1 MTVPPWLTH
10 IHTVRQTRKQA
21 EIQTSFAMPGGE
33 MSVADMIVPIHK
45 YTVRQTCRQSEKQT
59 SVDRLYY

>member
-1 MTVPPWLTH
+1 
-10 IHTVRQTRKQA
+10 
-21 EIQTSFAMPGGE
+21 

-59 SVDRLYY
+59 SFDRLYY